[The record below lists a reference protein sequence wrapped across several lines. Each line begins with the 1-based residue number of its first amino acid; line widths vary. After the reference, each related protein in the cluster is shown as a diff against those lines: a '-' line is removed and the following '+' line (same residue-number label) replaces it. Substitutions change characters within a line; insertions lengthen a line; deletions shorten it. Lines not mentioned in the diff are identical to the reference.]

1 MTHWMELLRSV
12 ALSWTAPSNDGSSPI
27 TGGGSPCNKLFVSE
41 VIQQPHVDIR
51 TCFLK
56 CSYVGVLRCISCMSW
71 VAAELLPEIVT
82 GYVLSYDSGDYT
94 DFLNNRRSTIEKVL
108 QSARQVKVNEY
119 LYSLEIQQPEHDA
132 FQTKSP

>member
-1 MTHWMELLRSV
+1 
-12 ALSWTAPSNDGSSPI
+12 
-27 TGGGSPCNKLFVSE
+27 
-41 VIQQPHVDIR
+41 
-51 TCFLK
+51 
-56 CSYVGVLRCISCMSW
+56 MSW